1 MLVESLAESP
11 AEACDHPVLLGEP
24 VVGDLPRVP
33 PAQRHDPDALGV
45 FDALLVE
52 VVDLGE
58 GELEHDELV
67 VVEQVHL
74 GQEVL
79 LEDRLGFALGR
90 AVDVDL
96 RLDYG
101 DETVGADALA
111 DLKLRFVLFLFFVLC
126 DKKFMLEK
134 HFENNRETRHTTPSH
149 THTLTHTL
157 THTHLLVDDSLDPLL
172 VGNLN
177 DRPHLGPED
186 PLLLPPLAEVV
197 KSGVGLHD
205 LGPVLLRGEPLVDLE
220 ERDDLLL
227 LPEVRRGSLPLD
239 VPVHG
244 VLEEDGPEDP
254 VPREL
259 GARDYARAHVV
270 DLLEHRVVAFVL
282 VLGDAVGQEGL
293 GGATAGLVQSRY
305 EPIAALH
312 FDKLILLEMCHYV
325 SKQEGVQEA

>member
-149 THTLTHTL
+149 THTHPHTHPHTHT
-157 THTHLLVDDSLDPLL
+157 PA
-172 VGNLN
+172 G
-177 DRPHLGPED
+177 
-186 PLLLPPLAEVV
+186 
-197 KSGVGLHD
+197 
-205 LGPVLLRGEPLVDLE
+205 
-220 ERDDLLL
+220 
-227 LPEVRRGSLPLD
+227 RRQP
-239 VPVHG
+239 
-244 VLEEDGPEDP
+244 
-254 VPREL
+254 
-259 GARDYARAHVV
+259 
-270 DLLEHRVVAFVL
+270 
-282 VLGDAVGQEGL
+282 
-293 GGATAGLVQSRY
+293 
-305 EPIAALH
+305 
-312 FDKLILLEMCHYV
+312 
-325 SKQEGVQEA
+325 